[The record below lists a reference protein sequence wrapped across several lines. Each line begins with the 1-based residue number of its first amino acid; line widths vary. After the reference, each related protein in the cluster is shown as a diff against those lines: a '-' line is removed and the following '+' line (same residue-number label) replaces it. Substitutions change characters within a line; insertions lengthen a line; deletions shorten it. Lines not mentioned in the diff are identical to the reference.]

1 MQNTSDITEALALGT
16 LLKMS
21 ETAAKSFDLPTRV
34 KNGVLNAINRFGS
47 DFLSEEDFKPKSYG
61 SDTVT
66 PYEMAYRIVSQ
77 TDNADLKALWY
88 IFYPYL
94 VVASPHIDEALYEKT
109 KAILFDREVLETV
122 LSSRY
127 RELVYDCEEDLQ
139 AAGLAGVYVEWYE
152 PYAEYRKET
161 ISTGDTREIQTF
173 KKLLTAGEF
182 DAVEKGTGRLLN
194 YDPYNVD
201 VALLNIAAKVALLP
215 GSVEKKTAALNET
228 VEFID
233 EYIGGCENPKQL
245 AYIHYYR
252 GLCLLG
258 LAASGGDIE
267 GAKAEFQ
274 TCLDITP
281 NFERAALMLKAIDEK
296 LSDNG

>member
-1 MQNTSDITEALALGT
+1 MQNTSEITEALALGT

-21 ETAAKSFDLPTRV
+21 ETAAKSFDLPARV
-34 KNGVLNAINRFGS
+34 KNGVLNAVNRFGS
-47 DFLSEEDFKPKSYG
+47 EFLSEDDFKPKSYG
-61 SDTVT
+61 GDTVT
-66 PYEMAYRIVSQ
+66 PYEMAYRIVSM
-77 TDNADLKALWY
+77 TDNLDLKALWY

-94 VVASPHIDEALYEKT
+94 VVASPHIDETLYEKT
-109 KAILFDREVLETV
+109 KAILCDRTV
-122 LSSRY
+122 LQAVLVSRY
-127 RELVYDCEEDLQ
+127 RELIYDCEEDLQ

-152 PYAEYRKET
+152 PYADFKKET
-161 ISTGDTREIQTF
+161 DETGDTREMRNF
-173 KKLLTAGEF
+173 KRLLTAGEF

-201 VALLNIAAKVALLP
+201 VALLNIAARVALLP
-215 GSVEKKTAALNET
+215 GSVEKKAAALSET

-233 EYIGGCENPKQL
+233 EYIACCENQKQL
-245 AYIHYYR
+245 SFLHYYR

-267 GAKAEFQ
+267 SARTEFQ

-281 NFERAALMLKAIDEK
+281 DFERAALMLKAIDEK
-296 LSDNG
+296 LTDNG